1 MEEAVELAK
10 EVSAQERP
18 YEIKRLMN
26 AFYEDRISLGYLI
39 NLFVL
44 EFGRE

>member
-10 EVSAQERP
+10 EVAAQERP
-18 YEIKRLMN
+18 YEIKLMN
-26 AFYEDRISLGYLI
+26 TFYEDQSLGYLI